1 MVSCGYIA
9 LWYAT
14 RMLASAITPH
24 ILESLRNPSAYPVLT
39 RTVELIQTHVSWL
52 FLTDTHVFK
61 LKKPVNFGFLDFST
75 LDLRRFYC
83 HEEIRLNQRLC
94 PDIYEQVIA
103 LRESDSGA
111 SFADDGTVIEYAVM
125 MKRLPA
131 DRMLDRLVDGGMIS
145 AEEIR
150 IVARA
155 ICTFHSNAATSP
167 YISEF
172 GSLEQIQS
180 NWRENFEQSLPFLTS
195 TLPPATCETI
205 RTYIDTFTDS
215 HRALFAERIEHGY
228 IRECDGDIHLGNI
241 CLFNNTAYIFD
252 CIEFNERF
260 RYSDTAADIAF
271 LLMDLDFH
279 RRPDLAEAAV
289 STYITAS
296 GDTNSGQLLTFYKV
310 YRAFVRGKVESM
322 QYIDTGIAQEERSAA
337 KKRAIRYFRLA
348 QGYCLRSHLPP
359 TLFITCGTMG
369 CGKST
374 LADQL
379 AFELGLPI
387 FNSDTVRKQLAGL
400 PPGEAVQVPFGE
412 GLYSC
417 EMSHATYRHLER
429 LADAELIAGHS
440 VVIDAGFRTAVER
453 AAFARLAVSHHAEFI
468 ILLVQCD
475 PDEQRHRLRE
485 RSSRGDSVSDG
496 RVELLDQQKYFFVSP
511 DDSEGTIIPVS
522 TSGTSEHAVNAVYER
537 LFRS

>member
-1 MVSCGYIA
+1 MS
-9 LWYAT
+9 
-14 RMLASAITPH
+14 ASAITPH
-24 ILESLRNPSAYPVLT
+24 ILESLLNPSAYPVST

-83 HEEIRLNQRLC
+83 YEEIRLNRRLC

-111 SFADDGTVIEYAVM
+111 SFVDDGTVIEYAVM

-131 DRMLDRLVDGGMIS
+131 DKMLDRLVDGGMIS
-145 AEEIR
+145 AEEIQ

-167 YISEF
+167 YIAEF

-180 NWRENFEQSLPFLTS
+180 NWRENFEQSQPFLTS

-296 GDTNSGQLLTFYKV
+296 GDTDIGQLLTFYKV

-322 QYIDTGIAQEERSAA
+322 QYFDTGIAQDERTAA
-337 KKRAIRYFRLA
+337 EKRAIRYFRLA
-348 QGYCLRSHLPP
+348 QGYCLRSHLSPA
-359 TLFITCGTMG
+359 LFITCGTMG

-417 EMSHATYRHLER
+417 EMSQATYRHLER
-429 LADAELIAGHS
+429 LADAELIAEHS
-440 VVIDAGFRTAVER
+440 VVIDAGFRTAAER
-453 AAFARLAVSHHAEFI
+453 AAFARLAVSHHAKFI

-475 PDEQRHRLRE
+475 PDEQRHRLRK

-496 RVELLDQQKYFFVSP
+496 RVELLDQQKNFFVSP
-511 DDSEGTIIPVS
+511 DNSEGTLIPVS
-522 TSGTSEHAVNAVYER
+522 TSGTSDHAVNAVYKR